1 MQSPVCVRARVVT
14 GVRGGFLSVRP
25 KGSTAPTSLH
35 RVAKVTGRPGNMAVP
50 IISSSQL
57 YQIATLDKA
66 FHTGKSSINQ
76 NLPISSFW
84 PHNGS
89 GKALVC
95 SKISGALAFQK
106 SGPIQKAPVWNPCQP
121 VSPITICCYYMR
133 GQNFSS
139 GQAVLAGGQRVAPN
153 ITCLGATLGIDG
165 QLAMG

>member
-35 RVAKVTGRPGNMAVP
+35 RVAKLQGVRGNMAVP

-76 NLPISSFW
+76 NLPISFW

-106 SGPIQKAPVWNPCQP
+106 SGPIQKASVWNPGQ
-121 VSPITICCYYMR
+121 PITICCYY
-133 GQNFSS
+133 
-139 GQAVLAGGQRVAPN
+139 
-153 ITCLGATLGIDG
+153 I
-165 QLAMG
+165 